1 MIKPAVRLPAGA
13 VLAAALLTSPP
24 ASVEHSLAAGESQ
37 VHELGLAGDSSWLVT
52 VEQIGIDL
60 VVEVPGQIAV
70 DAPFDRQGTET
81 LLVAGPVRE
90 VVVRAREAGAPP
102 GRYALRVEK
111 VDDPARLDAE
121 AAMSRAGE
129 AYLEGSAEG
138 RKKALAG
145 YLAAAGL
152 YRETRDRARALYA
165 AAVLARLTG
174 DTRQALELGERVLP
188 LWQADR
194 LWEAATRNEIGLD
207 LWLLGRMDE
216 ARASFEAA
224 RTVQREIGD
233 RYGEGASLSNLC
245 LMDLSAGELRKGLAC
260 YERALPLLRE
270 VQAGSLEGAA
280 LTNVGRVHDVLGE
293 PDEALARYQEALA
306 RLRSLGDRNGVART
320 LNQMAVLYRE
330 TGDLQEALACYGEAL
345 EVFRELQDGRW
356 QARVLHNLGTVYHAL
371 GEPRQALASY
381 EPALALWRTAGDR
394 DGEAATLANLGL
406 VRLRLGDARAALEL
420 HRQALE
426 LYRAI
431 GDRRGEGST
440 LLGAGRAAAALGDP
454 AAGMASLKEAAA
466 LLREVGDLAGE
477 AEALRELGEAQAGQG
492 DPEEA
497 LATSLPILER
507 ALAIARAA
515 RQPAGEAQTLLALA
529 RTERRLGRSADARA
543 HAEAALAV
551 AESLRSRI
559 GSPDLRA
566 SFSATQH
573 GTYELLI
580 DLLMEAHRSA
590 PAAGHDRAALE
601 VAERARARTL
611 LELLGEAGV
620 DPGGGADPGL
630 LERRALL
637 QRRLSAKAARA
648 LSEKD
653 GPARIALEQ
662 EQQAILRELDLA
674 EAEIRRASPAYAA
687 LTRPEPLR
695 AAEVQALLDADT
707 VLLVYSLGEAR
718 SFLWKVA
725 QGSIEAHELPGRA
738 AIEEAARR
746 VHEGL
751 SGFAVEDRAREAAE
765 AAGLAQLLLGPVAT
779 GLEGKRLAIVADGA
793 LHYVPFGALPVPGPR
808 ASDAADAAPVPLLER
823 HEIVY
828 LPSASALAAQRR
840 RLSPPSRDA
849 GWITILADPVF
860 DAGDP
865 RVTGRAAPAAR
876 PASRDTSF
884 ERLPASRG
892 EAESIAALAPP
903 GKAAVALDFA
913 ASRSR
918 VLGDR
923 LGGYRVIHFATH
935 GVLDAERPALSGL
948 ALSMVGP
955 DGSPQEGF
963 LHLRDIYGLRLD
975 ADLVVLSGCRTA
987 LGRELRG
994 EGLVGLTRGFLYAG
1008 APRVLASLWKVE
1020 DRATSELMTRFYRA
1034 LWQEGLAPA
1043 AALRSAQL
1051 SLRRERRWRDPYFWA
1066 GFVLQGAWS

>member
-1 MIKPAVRLPAGA
+1 MTKPAVRLPAWA
-13 VLAAALLTSPP
+13 VLAAVLLTLPSVP
-24 ASVEHSLAAGESQ
+24 VEHSLGAGESQ
-37 VHELGLAGDSSWLVT
+37 VQELALEGEDAWLVT
-52 VEQIGIDL
+52 VEQIGIDV
-60 VVEVPGQIAV
+60 VVEVPGRISV

-81 LLVAGPVRE
+81 LLVTGPVRG

-102 GRYALRVEK
+102 GRYSLRVEK
-111 VDDPARLDAE
+111 VEDPARLEAE
-121 AAMSRAGE
+121 TAMSRAGE
-129 AYLEGSAEG
+129 AYLEGSAES
-138 RKKALAG
+138 RKKALAE
-145 YLAAAGL
+145 YLAASNL
-152 YRETRDRARALYA
+152 YRQTRDRARALYA

-188 LWQADR
+188 LWQDDR
-194 LWEAATRNEIGLD
+194 LWAAASRNEIGLD

-224 RTVQREIGD
+224 RTVQQEIGD

-245 LMDLSAGELRKGLAC
+245 LMDLSGGELRAGLAC
-260 YERALPLLRE
+260 YQRALPLLRE
-270 VQAGSLEGAA
+270 VQAGALEGAA

-306 RLRSLGDRNGVART
+306 RLRALGDRNGVART
-320 LNQMAVLYRE
+320 LNQMAVLHRE
-330 TGDLQEALACYGEAL
+330 MGDLQEALAYYGEAL
-345 EVFRELQDGRW
+345 EVFRELEDRRW
-356 QARVLHNLGTVYHAL
+356 QARVLHNLGTLYHAL
-371 GEPRQALASY
+371 GEPRQSLASY
-381 EPALALWRTAGDR
+381 EPALALWRAAGDR

-440 LLGAGRAAAALGDP
+440 LLGSGRASAALGDP
-454 AAGMASLKEAAA
+454 AAGMAAMQQAVA
-466 LLREVGDLAGE
+466 LLQEVGDLAGE
-477 AEALRELGEAQAGQG
+477 AEALRELGEAHAGQG
-492 DPEEA
+492 TPEKA
-497 LATSLPILER
+497 LSTLEQ
-507 ALAIARAA
+507 ALAIARTA

-529 RTERRLGRSADARA
+529 RTERRLGRSAEAQA

-611 LELLGEAGV
+611 VELLGEAGV
-620 DPGGGADPGL
+620 TPGKGVDPAL
-630 LERRALL
+630 LERRTLL
-637 QRRLSAKAARA
+637 QRRLSAKATRA

-653 GPARIALEQ
+653 GPARTALEQ

-674 EAEIRRASPAYAA
+674 EAEIRRANPAYAA
-687 LTRPEPLR
+687 LTRPEPLG

-707 VLLVYSLGEAR
+707 ILLVYSLGEAR
-718 SFLWKVA
+718 SFLWKVTP
-725 QGSIEAHELPGRA
+725 GSVEPHELPGRA

-746 VHEGL
+746 VHEGQ
-751 SGFAVEDRAREAAE
+751 STFDVEDRARESAE
-765 AAGLAQLLLGPVAT
+765 AAELAKVLLGPVT
-779 GLEGKRLAIVADGA
+779 EGLEGKRLAIIADGA
-793 LHYVPFGALPVPGPR
+793 LHYVPFGALPVPGLH
-808 ASDAADAAPVPLLER
+808 SDTAPVLLLER
-823 HEIVY
+823 HEVVY
-828 LPSASALAAQRR
+828 LPSASALAAQRK
-840 RLSPPSRDA
+840 RLSEPSPES
-849 GWITILADPVF
+849 GWITVLADPVF
-860 DAGDP
+860 DAADP
-865 RVTGRAAPAAR
+865 RVTGKPAPAALA
-876 PASRDTSF
+876 ASRDSLF
-884 ERLPASRG
+884 ERLPASRS
-892 EAESIAALAPP
+892 EAESIAALAPR
-903 GKAAVALDFA
+903 GKTAVALDFE

-923 LGGYRVIHFATH
+923 LSGFRIVHFATH

>member
-1 MIKPAVRLPAGA
+1 MLTSA
-13 VLAAALLTSPP
+13 VLAAAILTSPP
-24 ASVEHSLAAGESQ
+24 AHPLAAGESQ
-37 VHELGLAGDSSWLVT
+37 VHELALQGAGAWLVT
-52 VEQIGIDL
+52 VEQLGID
-60 VVEVPGQIAV
+60 VAVEVPDGISV
-70 DAPFDRQGTET
+70 DSPFDRQGIET
-81 LLVAGPVRE
+81 LLLTSPVSS
-90 VVVRAREAGAPP
+90 VTVRALEAGAPP
-102 GRYALRVEK
+102 GQYTLRVEA
-111 VDDPARLDAE
+111 VDDPARIAAE
-121 AAMSRAGE
+121 GAMSRAGA
-129 AYLEGSAEG
+129 AYLERSAEG
-138 RKKALAG
+138 RKRALAD

-152 YRETRDRARALYA
+152 FREIRDQARAVYA
-165 AAVLARLTG
+165 AAVVARLTG
-174 DTRQALELGERVLP
+174 DTRQALELGNRALP
-188 LWQADR
+188 LWQSAGER
-194 LWEAATRNEIGLD
+194 LWEAATRNELGLD

-224 RTVQREIGD
+224 RRIQQEIGD

-245 LMDLSAGELRKGLAC
+245 LMDLSAGELRQGLAC

-270 VQAGSLEGAA
+270 AQAGSLEGAA

-306 RLRSLGDRNGVART
+306 KLQTLGDRNGVART

-330 TGDLQEALACYGEAL
+330 TGDFQEALARYGEAL
-345 EVFRELQDGRW
+345 EVFRELQDRRW
-356 QARVLHNLGTVYHAL
+356 QARVLHNLGTVYSAL

-381 EPALALWRTAGDR
+381 EPALLLWREAADR
-394 DGEAATLANLGL
+394 EGEAATLTNLGL
-406 VRLRLGDARAALEL
+406 AHLRLGDPRKALEL
-420 HRQALE
+420 HLQALE

-431 GDRRGEGST
+431 GERRGEGRA
-440 LLGAGRAAAALGDP
+440 LLDAGRAQGAVGDL
-454 AAGMASLKEAAA
+454 ASEEASLEKAIV
-466 LLREVGDLAGE
+466 LLQEVGDLAGE
-477 AEALRELGEAQAGQG
+477 AEALRELGETRADQER
-492 DPEEA
+492 PEA
-497 LATSLPILER
+497 SLPDLQR
-507 ALAIARAA
+507 ALGIARTA
-515 RQPAGEAQTLLALA
+515 RQPVTEAQTLFTLA
-529 RTERRLGRSADARA
+529 RAERRLGRSAEARA

-559 GSPDLRA
+559 GNPDLRA
-566 SFSATQH
+566 SFSAAQH
-573 GTYELLI
+573 GTCELLI

-620 DPGGGADPGL
+620 DPGPEVDPAL
-630 LERRALL
+630 LERRAVLE
-637 QRRLSAKAARA
+637 RRLSAKAARA
-648 LSEKD
+648 LSEKA
-653 GPARIALEQ
+653 GPARDALEQ
-662 EQQAILRELDLA
+662 EQQVILRELDLA
-674 EAEIRRASPAYAA
+674 EAEIRRGSPAYAA

-695 AAEVQALLDADT
+695 AAEVQALLDAGT

-718 SFLWKVA
+718 SFLWKVTP
-725 QGSIEAHELPGRA
+725 GSIETHELPGRA
-738 AIEEAARR
+738 VLEQAARR

-751 SGFAVEDRAREAAE
+751 SAFDVEDRARESAE
-765 AAGLAQLLLGPVAT
+765 AAELAKLLLGPVAA
-779 GLEGKRLAIVADGA
+779 GLEDKRLAIIADGA
-793 LHYVPFGALPVPGPR
+793 LHYVPFGALPVPGQ
-808 ASDAADAAPVPLLER
+808 DGVPVPLLER

-828 LPSASALAAQRR
+828 LPSASAVSAILAQRK
-840 RLSPPSRDA
+840 RLSAPSSE
-849 GWITILADPVF
+849 GWVTVLADPVF

-865 RVTGRAAPAAR
+865 RVAGRTLPA
-876 PASRDTSF
+876 ASRDGAF
-884 ERLPASRG
+884 ARLPASRS
-892 EAESIAALAPP
+892 EAEAIAALAPP
-903 GKAAVALDFA
+903 GKAAVALDFE

-923 LGGYRVIHFATH
+923 LSGYRVIHFATH

-955 DGSPQEGF
+955 DGSAQEGF

-987 LGRELRG
+987 LGKELRG

-1008 APRVLASLWKVE
+1008 APRVMASLWKVE

-1034 LWQEGLAPA
+1034 LWQEGLPPA